1 MLHPCK
7 TWYTLED
14 ACYSPIRYDT
24 PPGRGVLAPLYG
36 TPPGEGYGGGVY
48 SRRRLAACKL
58 WYTPVGDVPHSC
70 KIWYTP
76 GGVVLHTL
84 FDMVRHP

>member
-1 MLHPCK
+1 MIHPLEEACY
-7 TWYTLED
+7 TPIWYTPLEK
-14 ACYSPIRYDT
+14 A
-24 PPGRGVLAPLYG
+24 
-36 TPPGEGYGGGVY
+36 YGGGVY
-48 SRRRLAACKL
+48 SWRRLAACKL

-84 FDMVRHP
+84 FDMLRHP